1 VSVTVV
7 DPLFVP
13 RSERH
18 AIYVQRYRA
27 EYVTL
32 ALWRLVHERAH
43 WKTITVHADGG
54 EGGSIR
60 AVGAGSLR
68 SFSSAVF
75 DARVPAHAR
84 LQVPDHWIRV
94 YRGELRR
101 VRENLKP
108 EEEHALEEWLLK
120 PRHSC
125 IFRVHGDKVQRN
137 ETASEDL
144 ARAALKLMA
153 ATRVLGG
160 AGA

>member
-1 VSVTVV
+1 MTIAV
-7 DPLFVP
+7 DPLFTPAEDRRLV
-13 RSERH
+13 
-18 AIYVQRYRA
+18 YQQRYRA
-27 EYVTL
+27 EFVTL
-32 ALWRLVHERAH
+32 ALWRIVHERAH
-43 WKTITVHADGG
+43 WREITVRREAGAGG
-54 EGGSIR
+54 GVR

-68 SFSSAVF
+68 SYTSAVY
-75 DARVPAHAR
+75 DVRVPAHAR
-84 LQVPDHWIRV
+84 LQVPEHTIRI

-101 VRENLKP
+101 VRETLKP